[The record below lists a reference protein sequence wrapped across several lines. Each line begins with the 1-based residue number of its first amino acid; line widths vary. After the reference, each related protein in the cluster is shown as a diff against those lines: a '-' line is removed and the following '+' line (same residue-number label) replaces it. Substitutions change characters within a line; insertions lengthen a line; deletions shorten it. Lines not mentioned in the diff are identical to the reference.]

1 MRLNRPRVVL
11 LLILMF
17 FGAVGCSPFKPKIR
31 ESPEGELPP
40 TFSLYTSEREHPNNW
55 WEEFGDPELN
65 ILVQEA
71 LSGSLS
77 LKVAWARLK
86 QARSLAVQ
94 AGSGLYPEVGLTAGG
109 SYSRRRTENDAGAV
123 MRKSVK
129 EFSLGLAG
137 SYELDLWGKIRSERE
152 AALLEATATL
162 EDYNT
167 AATTL
172 SAEVTERWIGII
184 SQRIQ
189 KRLLEKQLETNQTYL
204 ELIELRFQKGMV
216 STIDVYQQRQLVAE
230 VKAQI
235 PLVEAQ
241 EQLLLH
247 ELALLLGKPPR
258 TPLKISRE
266 TMPAPQTVPTT
277 GLPADLLSNRPDVRA
292 AGLRLRA
299 ADWQV
304 SAARANRLPT
314 ISLSATGSFGAADLA
329 LLFQNWILSLAGNL
343 VTALMDGN
351 RRAAEVD
358 RTRAVADENLI
369 LYKETVLT
377 AIKDVENALISEK
390 KQQEHIDSLEIEID
404 AAGKA
409 LVEARERYLKGI
421 DDYLPVLTQIQTVQ
435 KLERDL
441 VQQQAVL
448 NVYRISLYRALG
460 GSWTMALQ
468 PDTEVPGKR
477 ETT

>member
-1 MRLNRPRVVL
+1 
-11 LLILMF
+11 
-17 FGAVGCSPFKPKIR
+17 
-31 ESPEGELPP
+31 
-40 TFSLYTSEREHPNNW
+40 
-55 WEEFGDPELN
+55 
-65 ILVQEA
+65 
-71 LSGSLS
+71 
-77 LKVAWARLK
+77 
-86 QARSLAVQ
+86 
-94 AGSGLYPEVGLTAGG
+94 
-109 SYSRRRTENDAGAV
+109 
-123 MRKSVK
+123 
-129 EFSLGLAG
+129 
-137 SYELDLWGKIRSERE
+137 
-152 AALLEATATL
+152 
-162 EDYNT
+162 
-167 AATTL
+167 
-172 SAEVTERWIGII
+172 
-184 SQRIQ
+184 
-189 KRLLEKQLETNQTYL
+189 
-204 ELIELRFQKGMV
+204 
-216 STIDVYQQRQLVAE
+216 
-230 VKAQI
+230 
-235 PLVEAQ
+235 VEAQ

-266 TMPAPQTVPTT
+266 TMPVPQPIPAT

-358 RTRAVADENLI
+358 RSRAVADENLVF
-369 LYKETVLT
+369 YKETVLK
-377 AIKDVENALISEK
+377 AIKDVENAIISEK
-390 KQQEHIDSLEIEID
+390 KQKEHIDSLEIEID
-404 AAGKA
+404 AARKA

-468 PDTEVPGKR
+468 PDTELLGQR
-477 ETT
+477 GT